1 MTTYQIA
8 VIPGDG
14 IGKEVTK
21 EALKVLRAIEENDS
35 RLSFHL
41 TTYDWN
47 SEYYL
52 EHGRMMPEDGLEQL
66 ERHDAILLGA
76 IGDHRVRDDVSV
88 WGLIMP
94 IRKRFKQYVNF
105 RPVKQLKGIPARVQA
120 PSQQPI
126 DFIVV
131 RENAEGEYSDIG
143 GRLYEETNDEIAIQ
157 NTVMTKRGIERIS
170 RFAFEWAKN
179 NGKTKVT
186 NATKSN
192 AVIHSMNFWDEI
204 VHQVKGE
211 YSDIH
216 IEDEY
221 IDALCAHFV
230 NRPESFEVVLS
241 SNLFGDILSD
251 LGSALVGGLGISPS
265 ANLNPEGEFPSM
277 FEPVHGS
284 APDIAGKGVANPI
297 AQIWSVSLLLDHI
310 GEKEYAALVMDSI
323 ESVLEEGKCL
333 TPDLGGKSTTEEVG
347 NAVTQIL
354 SNKLS

>member
-1 MTTYQIA
+1 MSYYSIA

-14 IGKEVTK
+14 IGPEVMQ
-21 EALKVLRAIEENDS
+21 EAVKVLQVVEQNLKINFDM
-35 RLSFHL
+35 

-47 SEYYL
+47 SQYYL
-52 EHGRMMPEDGLEQL
+52 KYGRMMPEDGLKQL
-66 ERHDAILLGA
+66 EKHDAILFGA
-76 IGDHRVRDDVSV
+76 IGDARVADDVSV

-105 RPVKQLKGIPARVQA
+105 RPVKQLKGIESRVSA
-120 PSQQPI
+120 LTGELI

-131 RENAEGEYSDIG
+131 RENAEGEYSNIG
-143 GRLYEETNDEIAIQ
+143 GRLYDETNDEIAIQ
-157 NTVMTKRGIERIS
+157 NTVMTRQGIEKIS
-170 RFAFEWAKN
+170 RFAFDWAKN

-192 AVIHSMNFWDEI
+192 AVIHSMKFWDEV
-204 VHQVKGE
+204 VHQVKNDYQG
-211 YSDIH
+211 
-216 IEDEY
+216 IEVDDEY

-230 NRPESFEVVLS
+230 NRPESFDVVLC

-284 APDIAGKGVANPI
+284 APDIAGQGIANPI
-297 AQIWSVSLLLDHI
+297 AQIWSTALMLEHL
-310 GEKEYAALVMDSI
+310 GEDEAATLIMESI
-323 ESVLEEGKCL
+323 EDVLAIGKYV
-333 TPDLGGKSTTEEVG
+333 TPDLGGNATTEKAG
-347 NAVTQIL
+347 DAVVQVML
-354 SNKLS
+354 NKLA